1 MATDDLSP
9 DYSILSGIPMIK
21 DSVSDLENTFKQK
34 CNVISSNFTTCTFDI
49 HQDASPAD
57 SPQHVLVRLES
68 SSDHFATVAALQKL
82 ASSQLPDLVPQVLD
96 VGTTF
101 TAQGQRIEYSVTE
114 FVSDAVTLEQE
125 WDKLDGPAQKDLMN
139 SIIAAISKLQTL
151 ALDSDH
157 VHKIL
162 EGTPYYCDG
171 KMSLI
176 GSPELGFHAD
186 MKVFLANLAGDAAPT
201 ETNFSATSSSNS
213 FVVES
218 QLEIVDRVELTSADL
233 DELQKYVVFC
243 HDDLEPRN
251 ILIRRDGTHDGK
263 WRLAAIIDWEMAG
276 FFPFAYEYG
285 HKDAVL
291 GSSNLHFSYYAL
303 FKEQSRHLLVGG
315 KSAIKLLEALRAMDV
330 SEKSLPTEN
339 VGRCFQPRWLDR
351 EKVERSSDVRDGW
364 VRKVDA
370 GDVRAFTKKDND
382 DLEIEILKEL
392 GYV

>member
-1 MATDDLSP
+1 MATEDLTP

-21 DSVSDLENTFKQK
+21 DSVSDLENTFKVK
-34 CNVISSNFTTCTFDI
+34 CNVISSNFTTCTFGI
-49 HQDASPAD
+49 HLDTSPAE

-68 SSDHFATVAALQKL
+68 SSDHFATVAAIQKL

-151 ALDSDH
+151 TLDSDH
-157 VHKIL
+157 SRKFL
-162 EGTPYYCDG
+162 DGTPYYCDG
-171 KMSLI
+171 KVSLI
-176 GSPELGFHAD
+176 GGPELGYHAD
-186 MKVFLANLAGDAAPT
+186 MKEFLAKLAGDAAPDK
-201 ETNFSATSSSNS
+201 TNFSATSSSNS

-218 QLEIVDRVELTSADL
+218 RLENVDRVELTKADL
-233 DELQKYVVFC
+233 VELQKHVVFC

-251 ILIRRDGTHDGK
+251 ILIKRDSTRSGK
-263 WRLAAIIDWEMAG
+263 WHLAAIIDWEMAG

-285 HKDAVL
+285 HKDAQL
-291 GSSNLHFSYYAL
+291 GLCSLQFSYYAL
-303 FKEQSRHLLVGG
+303 FKEQSRHLLAGG
-315 KSAIKLLEALRAMDV
+315 KSAIKLLEALRVMDV
-330 SEKSLPTEN
+330 SEKSCPIEN
-339 VGRCFQPRWLDR
+339 VGRRFQPRWLER
-351 EKVERSSDVRDGW
+351 EKVELSSDVRVGW
-364 VRKVDA
+364 VRKANA
-370 GDVRAFTKKDND
+370 GDVDVFTKQDND
-382 DLEIEILKEL
+382 DLEMEILKEL